1 MDSQLSSDGRGGH
14 FERSTVERP
23 AGVGLS
29 RVPVAGCVD
38 QSAMSWRPGGEF
50 TVGAEDELLLV
61 DGQGDLVG
69 APASSVIAQ
78 WKRQAPAGA
87 IGGEIFVDEVELRTP
102 ACADAE
108 ELAASLKA
116 LRRSLSTTGGAFPMG
131 VGVHPTAGPG
141 QALIAGS
148 SRYDRIGM
156 EFGGLLRTPTAAFQV
171 HVGLPDRGSALLAYR
186 GLRNRLSLFR
196 ALAAGSPY
204 WHGSDSGQACSR
216 AALVRSYPRT
226 TMPPPLSSWDQ
237 YVEKIESLM
246 SIEEVPDYTYVC
258 WELRPHPRLGTV
270 ELRVMDAQHSVARAA
285 GLAALVQGV
294 ARHAVEVPDPSDLPD
309 DAVLANDFRASR
321 YGMEAI
327 ILDPDGSRRPLRDVA
342 ERAVDEASKVLAPD
356 GIDGPLEIVR
366 SMLASAP
373 EYVRQRDLC
382 QRQGMASLLADLIAR
397 TAALDS

>member
-1 MDSQLSSDGRGGH
+1 MDSHLSTDGRMSH
-14 FERSTVERP
+14 VERSTGERP
-23 AGVGLS
+23 AGAGPS

-38 QSAMSWRPGGEF
+38 RAATQWQPGGEF

-61 DGQGDLVG
+61 DGLGDLVG
-69 APASSVIAQ
+69 ARASSVIAD

-108 ELAASLKA
+108 ELAASLRA
-116 LRRSLSTTGGAFPMG
+116 LRRTLASGGAFAMG
-131 VGVHPTAGPG
+131 VGVHPTAGLG

-171 HVGLPDRGSALLAYR
+171 HVGLPDRGSVLLAYR

-204 WHGSDSGQACSR
+204 WHGSDSGQASSR
-216 AALVRSYPRT
+216 AALIRSYPRT
-226 TMPPPLSSWDQ
+226 TTPPPLSSWDE

-321 YGMEAI
+321 YGMEAS

-342 ERAVDEASKVLAPD
+342 ERAVDEACKVLAPD
-356 GIDGPLEIVR
+356 GLDGPLEIVR

-382 QRQGMASLLADLIAR
+382 QRQGMSSLLADLIAR
-397 TAALDS
+397 TGALDS